1 MSFMIFLLLISV
13 DYALNPEYFDQG
25 SNLLPLH
32 TVKNK
37 LGRTSLIILLQERVS
52 LETIYWKEELQP

>member
-52 LETIYWKEELQP
+52 LETIY